1 MTEPGAP
8 GAAVIGKLVGFGRV
22 LRGEGLEVG
31 PRRMQDALR
40 GLDAIDLADR
50 TEVYHALRCTLVSR
64 HDDIAVFDAAFEGYW
79 EQVPRPRTPRM
90 TVESLP
96 APQMVAAHNAG
107 PPANEPSPDDEQPP
121 VAAVYSAAELLRQ
134 RDFADMTAAELR
146 SLHLLL
152 APLARA
158 QPKRRSRRLA
168 PAHAAGV
175 LDQRR
180 TLRESMRT
188 QGVPLN
194 RAWRRPKLVPRKL
207 VFLCDVSGSM
217 EPYARAMVLFL
228 SAMTAA
234 GRRVEAFAFGTRLTR
249 LTRELAGRDPRAALA
264 RSAKVMPDWGGGTR
278 IGEAL
283 HAYNRDYGRRALT
296 RGAVV
301 VVVSDGWERGD
312 LDLLDRELASL
323 HRAAHLLVWVNPLK
337 GHTGFEPLA
346 GGMRIALAHTD
357 IFLEG
362 HNVAAL
368 EELSTVLGAVS
379 ERDAAGAGAG
389 RNAATRARS
398 A

>member
-1 MTEPGAP
+1 MSSPEP
-8 GAAVIGKLVGFGRV
+8 GAAVIHKLVGFGRV
-22 LRGEGLEVG
+22 LRREGLEVG

-40 GLDAIDLADR
+40 GLDAVDLADR

-64 HDDIAVFDAAFEGYW
+64 HDDIASFDTAFEEYW
-79 EQVPRPRTPRM
+79 EQVPRPGAPRL
-90 TVESLP
+90 TVDPLP
-96 APQMVAAHNAG
+96 APRMAAAHNAG
-107 PPANEPSPDDEQPP
+107 PPAREPGADDPDPP
-121 VAAVYSAAELLRQ
+121 MAAVYSPAELLRR

-158 QPKRRSRRLA
+158 QPVRRSRRLA
-168 PAHAAGV
+168 PSHAAGV

-188 QGVPLN
+188 QGVPLE

-228 SAMTAA
+228 CAMTAA

-264 RSAKVMPDWGGGTR
+264 RAALVMPDWGGGTR

-283 HAYNRDYGRRALT
+283 AAYNRDYGRRAFT

-301 VVVSDGWERGD
+301 VIVSDGWERGD
-312 LDLLDRELASL
+312 LGLLDRELAAL
-323 HRAAHLLVWVNPLK
+323 QRTAHLLVWVNPLK
-337 GHTGFEPLA
+337 GHAGFEPLA
-346 GGMRIALAHTD
+346 GGMRTALAHTD

-368 EELSTVLGAVS
+368 EELSAVLGAIS
-379 ERDAAGAGAG
+379 ERAAGGAGAG
-389 RNAATRARS
+389 RRRATRARS